1 MKKVVLSSVLFL
13 TLSCTL
19 VAEAF
24 TKLRQIDCRLAPH
37 TRVKTKKVLEESQ
50 SSNWSGY
57 AALTDLAKPKVGSVT
72 FVAGKW
78 NVPKLKETKETAFSS
93 IWVGIDG
100 YGSPSV
106 QQIGTEH
113 DWQDGKQ
120 QDYAWFEM
128 YPKGS
133 YQIVGFPVQ
142 PDDLIGAEVKY
153 QGNDT
158 YKLTLFNHTQKVY
171 TVVPSK
177 YTKVKGTK
185 RLSAEWV
192 VEAPSDGTNIL
203 PLADF
208 EKVGFTDCQATI
220 NGKTGAIENKRWKDD
235 DIVMQTGG
243 RTIKAKPTTLT
254 NSGEDFAVSW
264 NHE

>member
-1 MKKVVLSSVLFL
+1 MTLCAVLFL
-13 TLSCTL
+13 TVSFQL
-19 VAEAF
+19 VAEGF

-37 TRVKTKKVLEESQ
+37 TRVKTKKLLDESE

-57 AALTDLAKPKVGSVT
+57 AALTDLAKPKVDSVT

-78 NVPKLKETKETAFSS
+78 IVPQLKKTNETTFSS

-128 YPKGS
+128 FPKGS
-133 YQIVGFPVQ
+133 YQIVGFPVK
-142 PDDLIGAEVKY
+142 PGDVIGAEVKY

-158 YKLTLFNHTQKVY
+158 YKLTLSNHTQKVY

-177 YTKVKGTK
+177 YTKAKKTK

-192 VEAPSDGTNIL
+192 VEAPSDGTKVL

-208 EKVGFTDCQATI
+208 EKVGFTECQATI
-220 NGKTGAIENKRWKDD
+220 NGKKGAIDNKRWKEDEL
-235 DIVMQTGG
+235 VMATGG
-243 RTIKAKPTTLT
+243 RTVKAKPTTLT
-254 NSGEDFAVSW
+254 NSGKDFAVSW
-264 NHE
+264 SHE